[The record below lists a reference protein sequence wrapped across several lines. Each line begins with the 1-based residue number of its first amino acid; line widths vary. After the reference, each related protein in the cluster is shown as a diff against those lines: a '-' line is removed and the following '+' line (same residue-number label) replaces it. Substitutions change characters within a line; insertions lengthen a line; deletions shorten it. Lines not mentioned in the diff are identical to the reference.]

1 MRMQQRI
8 SWQCLFEVNVHSSLL
23 PFCSSDDWA
32 VRPSSACNS
41 VWPPQFYCIWV
52 ALRATTRAYSRKLQQ
67 RISHHAVVHIYSSVW
82 NVLKVLHLLSVHMH
96 QRRRSC
102 LWQPWM
108 IRTCTMECTGTT
120 LLVVILVSL
129 MQLIWIH
136 CLLTAFLAWA
146 VTIKCYGVSMNQA
159 CCIPSSMI
167 SHGSWGKRYIAVQRV
182 RWSFVT
188 RSIQLQNIL
197 PDVWLTL
204 PFSFF
209 ICRHYVTE
217 GFDIW
222 WSTAYNHTYQCGSP
236 WHCSSS
242 NIVLSIQIFYIYQP
256 GKTSFLN
263 AIDSISHQ
271 SQDQMIQIQ
280 R

>member
-1 MRMQQRI
+1 MFRTVPVWDLLCSFWFLSGIINENSNIHDRSILLVAGRTQQRLQQILVINIPPPTATCVCIPNGSRRRHHEMRMQQRI

-136 CLLTAFLAWA
+136 CSLTAFLAWA
-146 VTIKCYGVSMNQA
+146 VTIKCCGVSMKQV
-159 CCIPSSMI
+159 SRMLLSMI
-167 SHGSWGKRYIAVQRV
+167 SHGSWGNRYIAAQKVC
-182 RWSFVT
+182 WSLVT
-188 RSIQLQNIL
+188 
-197 PDVWLTL
+197 
-204 PFSFF
+204 
-209 ICRHYVTE
+209 
-217 GFDIW
+217 
-222 WSTAYNHTYQCGSP
+222 
-236 WHCSSS
+236 
-242 NIVLSIQIFYIYQP
+242 
-256 GKTSFLN
+256 K
-263 AIDSISHQ
+263 
-271 SQDQMIQIQ
+271 
-280 R
+280 